1 MILEKWNGALLVGI
15 SLALGVAGGYWFA
28 HTRMSAVPV
37 TAREQKLN
45 SPDERKALY
54 WYDPMYPQ
62 QKFDKPGKSP
72 FMDMQLVPRY
82 ASGDEDRATVS
93 IDPGLT
99 QNLGLRFATVTRGV
113 FDSSLDVTGV
123 LAFNERDVA
132 VIQARTAGFVE
143 RVYAHAPGD
152 LLKANAA
159 LADILVP
166 EWAAAQTEF
175 LALKRNADAD
185 LLVAARQRLRLTG
198 MPAALITQVERSGK
212 VQPNLTIT
220 SPISG
225 VLQELNVR
233 AGMTVTAGET
243 LARVNGLS
251 RVWLAVAVPES
262 DAGAITVG
270 QAVEARLPAFPGT
283 MFNGKVSAILPETNP
298 DSRTLRVRVELPNPD
313 GRLRPGLTAQV
324 RLNHSTGH
332 SVLWVPSEAV
342 IRTGRRA
349 LVMLAEDAGRY
360 RPVEVQ
366 PGQESDGKTEILKG
380 LEEGRKVVTSGQF
393 LLDSE
398 ASLKGIVTTS
408 EQESP
413 ASGAAASLHEADGQ
427 IVEIDDK
434 EVTLAHGPFKTLGMP
449 GMTMTFP
456 LASPALMQGL
466 KAGDKVRVAV
476 SQTDDGLRV
485 ERLTKSGSQP

>member
-1 MILEKWNGALLVGI
+1 MNLKWSGVLLAGV
-15 SLALGVAGGYWFA
+15 SMVLGVAGGYWFA
-28 HTRMSAVPV
+28 QQRISSVPG
-37 TAREQKLN
+37 TAPEQSLN
-45 SPDERKALY
+45 TPDKRKALY

-72 FMDMQLVPRY
+72 FMDMQLVPQY
-82 ASGDEDRATVS
+82 ASEGSDHSTVS

-113 FDSSLDVTGV
+113 FASSLDVTGV

-132 VIQARTAGFVE
+132 VIQARTPGFVE

-152 LLKANAA
+152 VLKANAA

-175 LALKRNADAD
+175 LALKYDGDAE
-185 LLVAARQRLRLTG
+185 LLAAARERLRLTG
-198 MPAALITQVERSGK
+198 MPAVLIAQVERSGK
-212 VQPNLTIT
+212 VQPYLTLT
-220 SPISG
+220 SPIGG

-233 AGMTVTAGET
+233 SGMTVATGET

-251 RVWLAVAVPES
+251 SIWLAVAVPES
-262 DAGAITVG
+262 EAGSITVG
-270 QAVEARLPAFPGT
+270 QTVEAQLPAFPGT
-283 MFNGKVSAILPETNP
+283 TVNGKVSAILPETNT

-313 GRLRPGLTAQV
+313 GHLRPGLTAQV
-324 RLNHSTGH
+324 RLNRSTGQ

-366 PGQESDGKTEILKG
+366 LGQESDGKTAIVGG
-380 LEEGRKVVTSGQF
+380 LDEGQKVVTSGQF

-398 ASLKGIVTTS
+398 ASLKGIVARS

-413 ASGAAASLHEADGQ
+413 PYAATSGLHKADGQ
-427 IVEIDDK
+427 VVEINDK

-466 KAGDKVRVAV
+466 KTGDKVRIAV

-485 ERLTKSGSQP
+485 ERLEKSGGQP

>member
-1 MILEKWNGALLVGI
+1 MILKKWNGALLVGV
-15 SLALGVAGGYWFA
+15 SLAFGIAGGYWFA
-28 HTRMSAVPV
+28 HQRVSGVPG
-37 TAREQKLN
+37 ASSEQSPN
-45 SPDERKALY
+45 SSEERKALY

-72 FMDMQLVPRY
+72 FMDMQLVPQY
-82 ASGDEDRATVS
+82 AGGAGDRATVS
-93 IDPGLT
+93 IDPSLT

-113 FDSSLDVTGV
+113 FNSSLDVTGV
-123 LAFNERDVA
+123 MGFNERDVA
-132 VIQARTAGFVE
+132 VIQARTTGFVE

-152 LLKANAA
+152 VLKANAA

-175 LALKRNADAD
+175 LALKRSGDAE
-185 LLVAARQRLRLTG
+185 LLAAARQRLRLTG
-198 MPAALITQVERSGK
+198 MPATLISQVEHSGI
-212 VQPNLTIT
+212 VQPNLKLTT
-220 SPISG
+220 PISG

-233 AGMTVTAGET
+233 AGMTVTTGET
-243 LARVNGLS
+243 LARVNGLDT
-251 RVWLAVAVPES
+251 VWLAVAVPES
-262 DAGAITVG
+262 DTGAITVG
-270 QAVEARLPAFPGT
+270 QTVEARLPAFPGT
-283 MFNGKVSAILPETNP
+283 TLSGMVSAILPETNP

-324 RLNHSTGH
+324 RLNRSTEQ

-360 RPVEVQ
+360 RPVEVLL
-366 PGQESDGKTEILKG
+366 GQESDGKTAIVKG
-380 LEEGRKVVTSGQF
+380 LEAGQKVVTSGQF

-398 ASLKGIVTTS
+398 ASLKGIVARTDEESAPS
-408 EQESP
+408 ET
-413 ASGAAASLHEADGQ
+413 ASSFHEADGQ
-427 IVEIDDK
+427 IVEINDK

-485 ERLTKSGSQP
+485 ERLDKSGGQP

>member
-1 MILEKWNGALLVGI
+1 MILKKWSGALLVGV
-15 SLALGVAGGYWFA
+15 SLAFGVAGGYWFA
-28 HTRMSAVPV
+28 HQRVNGVPGV
-37 TAREQKLN
+37 SSEQSPN
-45 SPDERKALY
+45 SPEERKALY

-82 ASGDEDRATVS
+82 VGGAGDRATVS
-93 IDPGLT
+93 IDPSLT
-99 QNLGLRFATVTRGV
+99 QNLGLRFATVTRGI
-113 FDSSLDVTGV
+113 FNSSLDVTGV
-123 LAFNERDVA
+123 LGFNERDVA
-132 VIQARTAGFVE
+132 VIQARTTGFVE

-152 LLKANAA
+152 VLKANAA

-175 LALKRNADAD
+175 LALKRNGDAG
-185 LLVAARQRLRLTG
+185 LLAAARQRLQLTG
-198 MPAALITQVERSGK
+198 MPATLITQLERGGK
-212 VQPNLTIT
+212 VQPYLTLT
-220 SPISG
+220 SPIGG

-233 AGMTVTAGET
+233 SGMTVATGDT

-251 RVWLAVAVPES
+251 SVWLAVAVPES
-262 DAGAITVG
+262 DSGAITVG

-283 MFNGKVSAILPETNP
+283 TLSGKVSAILPETNP
-298 DSRTLRVRVELPNPD
+298 DSRTLRVRVELPNP
-313 GRLRPGLTAQV
+313 GEHLRPGLTVQV
-324 RLNHSTGH
+324 RLNRSTEQ

-360 RPVEVQ
+360 RPVEVHL
-366 PGQESDGKTEILKG
+366 GQESDGKTAIVKG
-380 LEEGRKVVTSGQF
+380 LEAGQKVVTSGQF

-398 ASLKGIVTTS
+398 ASLKGIVART
-408 EQESP
+408 EEESP
-413 ASGAAASLHEADGQ
+413 PSETASSFHEADGQ
-427 IVEIDDK
+427 IVEVNDK
-434 EVTLAHGPFKTLGMP
+434 DVTLAHGPFKTLGMP

-466 KAGDKVRVAV
+466 KAGDKVRIAL

-485 ERLTKSGSQP
+485 ERLDKSGSQP

>member
-1 MILEKWNGALLVGI
+1 MSLKKWNGALLVGI
-15 SLALGVAGGYWFA
+15 SMALGAAGGYWFA
-28 HTRMSAVPV
+28 HQRMSGVPS
-37 TAREQKLN
+37 TASEQSLN
-45 SPDERKALY
+45 LPDERKALY

-72 FMDMQLVPRY
+72 FMDMQLVPQY
-82 ASGDEDRATVS
+82 TSGSGDRATVS
-93 IDPGLT
+93 IDPSLT
-99 QNLGLRFATVTRGV
+99 QNLGLRFAKVTRGI
-113 FDSSLDVTGV
+113 FDSSLDVTGA
-123 LAFNERDVA
+123 LTFNERDVA

-152 LLKANAA
+152 VLKANAA

-166 EWAAAQTEF
+166 EWVAAQTEF
-175 LALKRNADAD
+175 LAMKRNGDAD
-185 LLVAARQRLRLTG
+185 LLASARQRLRLTG
-198 MPAALITQVERSGK
+198 MPTALIAQVERGGK
-212 VQPNLTIT
+212 VQPYLTLT
-220 SPISG
+220 SPIAG

-233 AGMTVTAGET
+233 AGMTVATGDT

-251 RVWLAVAVPES
+251 SVWLAVAVPEP
-262 DAGAITVG
+262 DAGSITVG

-283 MFNGKVSAILPETNP
+283 ILNGKVSTILPETNP

-324 RLNHSTGH
+324 HLKRSTEQ

-349 LVMLAEDAGRY
+349 LVMLAADAGRY

-366 PGQESDGKTEILKG
+366 LGQESDGKTAILKG
-380 LEEGRKVVTSGQF
+380 LEEGQKVVTSGQF

-398 ASLKGIVTTS
+398 ASLKGIVASS
-408 EQESP
+408 EEESP
-413 ASGAAASLHEADGQ
+413 PSAAASSFHEADGQ
-427 IVEIDDK
+427 IVEINDK

-466 KAGDKVRVAV
+466 KMGDKVRIAV

-485 ERLTKSGSQP
+485 ERLDKSGSQP

>member
-1 MILEKWNGALLVGI
+1 MILKKWNGALLVGI
-15 SLALGVAGGYWFA
+15 SLALGVAGGYWLA
-28 HTRMSAVPV
+28 QQRVSAVPV
-37 TAREQKLN
+37 TAPEKGPD

-72 FMDMQLVPRY
+72 FMDMQLVPQY
-82 ASGDEDRATVS
+82 ASGAGDHGTVS

-99 QNLGLRFATVTRGV
+99 QNLGLRFATVTRGI
-113 FDSSLDVTGV
+113 FDSSLEVTGV

-132 VIQARTAGFVE
+132 VIQARTGGFVE

-152 LLKANAA
+152 VLKANAA

-175 LALKRNADAD
+175 LALKRNGDVD
-185 LLVAARQRLRLTG
+185 LLAAARQRLRLTG
-198 MPAALITQVERSGK
+198 MPATLITQVERGGK
-212 VQPNLTIT
+212 VQPYLTLT
-220 SPISG
+220 SPIGG

-233 AGMTVTAGET
+233 AGMTVATGDT

-251 RVWLAVAVPES
+251 NVWLAVAVPES
-262 DAGAITVG
+262 EAGSITVG
-270 QAVEARLPAFPGT
+270 QSVEAQLPAFPGIKL
-283 MFNGKVSAILPETNP
+283 NGKVSAILPETNP

-324 RLNHSTGH
+324 RLTRSTGH

-366 PGQESDGKTEILKG
+366 PGQESDGKTAIVKG
-380 LEEGRKVVTSGQF
+380 LDEGQKVVTSGQF

-398 ASLKGIVTTS
+398 ASLKGVVAGS
-408 EQESP
+408 GEESP
-413 ASGAAASLHEADGQ
+413 LSAAASSLHEADGQ
-427 IVEIDDK
+427 IVEINDK

-456 LASPALMQGL
+456 LANPALMQGL
-466 KAGDKVRVAV
+466 KAGDRVRVAV
-476 SQTDDGLRV
+476 IQTDDGLRV
-485 ERLTKSGSQP
+485 ERLDKSGSQP

>member
-1 MILEKWNGALLVGI
+1 MSLKWSGALLAGV
-15 SLALGVAGGYWFA
+15 SMVLGVAGGYWFA
-28 HTRMSAVPV
+28 HQRISGVPG
-37 TAREQKLN
+37 TAPEQSLN
-45 SPDERKALY
+45 TLDERKALY

-72 FMDMQLVPRY
+72 FMDMQLVPQY
-82 ASGDEDRATVS
+82 GSGGSDHATVS

-99 QNLGLRFATVTRGV
+99 QNLGLRFATVSRGV
-113 FDSSLDVTGV
+113 FESSLNVTGV

-132 VIQARTAGFVE
+132 VIQARTPGFVE

-175 LALKRNADAD
+175 LALKRNGDAD
-185 LLVAARQRLRLTG
+185 LLAAARERLRLTG
-198 MPAALITQVERSGK
+198 MPAALIAQVERGGK
-212 VQPNLTIT
+212 VQPYLTLT
-220 SPISG
+220 SPIGG
-225 VLQELNVR
+225 VIQELNIR
-233 AGMTVTAGET
+233 AGMTVAAGET

-251 RVWLAVAVPES
+251 SVWLAVAVPES
-262 DAGAITVG
+262 EAGSITVG
-270 QAVEARLPAFPGT
+270 QTVEAQLPAFPGT
-283 MFNGKVSAILPETNP
+283 KVNGKVSTILPETNL
-298 DSRTLRVRVELPNPD
+298 DSRTLQVRVELPNPD

-324 RLNHSTGH
+324 RLNRSTEQ

-349 LVMLAEDAGRY
+349 LVMLAEDAGRF

-366 PGQESDGKTEILKG
+366 IGQESDGKTAIVNG
-380 LEEGRKVVTSGQF
+380 LDEGQKVVTSGQF

-398 ASLKGIVTTS
+398 ASLKGIVAGS
-408 EQESP
+408 VQESP
-413 ASGAAASLHEADGQ
+413 LNAATSGLHEADGQ
-427 IVEIDDK
+427 IVDIDDK

-456 LASPALMQGL
+456 LASPALKQGL
-466 KAGDKVRVAV
+466 KAGDKVKVAV

-485 ERLTKSGSQP
+485 ERLDKSGGQP

>member
-1 MILEKWNGALLVGI
+1 MNLEKWNGALLVGL
-15 SLALGVAGGYWFA
+15 SLALGVAGGYWIA
-28 HTRMSAVPV
+28 YQRMSGVPV
-37 TAREQKLN
+37 TAPEQNLN

-72 FMDMQLVPRY
+72 FMDMQLVPQY
-82 ASGDEDRATVS
+82 ASGGSDGTTVS

-99 QNLGLRFATVTRGV
+99 QNLGLRFATVTRGI
-113 FDSSLDVTGV
+113 FDSSVDVTGV

-152 LLKANAA
+152 VLKADEA
-159 LADILVP
+159 LADMLVP

-175 LALKRNADAD
+175 LALKRNGDVD
-185 LLVAARQRLRLTG
+185 LLAAARQRLRLTG
-198 MPAALITQVERSGK
+198 MPAALITQVEHGGK
-212 VQPNLTIT
+212 VQPNLTLT

-225 VLQELNVR
+225 VLQELDVR
-233 AGMTVTAGET
+233 TGMTVAAGET

-251 RVWLAVAVPES
+251 SVWLAVAVPES
-262 DAGAITVG
+262 EAGSITVG
-270 QAVEARLPAFPGT
+270 QTVEAQLPAFPGT
-283 MFNGKVSAILPETNP
+283 KVNGKVSAILPETNP

-324 RLNHSTGH
+324 RLNRSTEH

-342 IRTGRRA
+342 IRTGRRT
-349 LVMLAEDAGRY
+349 LVMLVEDAGRY

-366 PGQESDGKTEILKG
+366 LGQESDGKIAIVKG
-380 LEEGRKVVTSGQF
+380 LDEGQKVVTSGQF

-398 ASLKGIVTTS
+398 ASLKGIVANS
-408 EQESP
+408 EEESP
-413 ASGAAASLHEADGQ
+413 PSGAAASLHEADGQ
-427 IVEIDDK
+427 IVEINDK

-456 LASPALMQGL
+456 LANPALMQGL
-466 KAGDKVRVAV
+466 KAGDKVRIAV

-485 ERLTKSGSQP
+485 ERLDKSGAQP

>member
-1 MILEKWNGALLVGI
+1 MILKKGNGALLVGI
-15 SLALGVAGGYWFA
+15 SLALGVAGGFWLA
-28 HTRMSAVPV
+28 HQRMSGLPN
-37 TAREQKLN
+37 TTQEQSLN
-45 SPDERKALY
+45 SPGERKALY

-72 FMDMQLVPRY
+72 FMDMQLVPQY
-82 ASGDEDRATVS
+82 ASGAGDRASVS
-93 IDPGLT
+93 IDPSLT
-99 QNLGLRFATVTRGV
+99 QNLGLRFATVTRGI

-123 LAFNERDVA
+123 LVFNERDVA
-132 VIQARTAGFVE
+132 VIQARTTGFVE
-143 RVYAHAPGD
+143 RVYAHALGD
-152 LLKANAA
+152 VLKANAA

-175 LALKRNADAD
+175 LALKRNGDAA
-185 LLVAARQRLRLTG
+185 LLDAARQRLRLTG
-198 MPAALITQVERSGK
+198 MPAALITQVERDGK
-212 VQPNLTIT
+212 VLPYLTLT
-220 SPISG
+220 SPIAG

-233 AGMTVTAGET
+233 AGMTVATGDT

-251 RVWLAVAVPES
+251 SVWLAVAVPES
-262 DAGAITVG
+262 DSGSITVG

-283 MFNGKVSAILPETNP
+283 MLNGKVSAILPETNP

-313 GRLRPGLTAQV
+313 GRLRPGMTAQV
-324 RLNHSTGH
+324 RLNRSTEQ

-366 PGQESDGKTEILKG
+366 LGQESDGKTAILKG
-380 LEEGRKVVTSGQF
+380 LEEGQKVVTSGQF

-398 ASLKGIVTTS
+398 ASLKGIVPRS
-408 EQESP
+408 EEESP
-413 ASGAAASLHEADGQ
+413 PRVAASSFHEADGQ
-427 IVEIDDK
+427 IVEINDK

-466 KAGDKVRVAV
+466 KTGDKVQIAV

-485 ERLTKSGSQP
+485 ERLDKSGSQP

>member
-1 MILEKWNGALLVGI
+1 MNLKWSGVLLAGI
-15 SLALGVAGGYWFA
+15 SMVLGGAGGFWFA
-28 HTRMSAVPV
+28 QQRMSGVPGI
-37 TAREQKLN
+37 APEQNLN

-72 FMDMQLVPRY
+72 FMDMQLVPQY
-82 ASGDEDRATVS
+82 ASGSSDPATVS

-99 QNLGLRFATVTRGV
+99 QNLGLRFATVTRGG
-113 FDSSLDVTGV
+113 FDSSLDVSGV

-132 VIQARTAGFVE
+132 VIQARTPGFVE

-152 LLKANAA
+152 LIKANAA

-175 LALKRNADAD
+175 LALNGSADAD
-185 LLVAARQRLRLTG
+185 LLTAARQRLRLTG
-198 MPAALITQVERSGK
+198 MPTALIAQVERGGK
-212 VQPNLTIT
+212 VQPYLTLT
-220 SPISG
+220 SPIAG
-225 VLQELNVR
+225 VLQELNIR
-233 AGMTVTAGET
+233 TGMTVATGET

-251 RVWLAVAVPES
+251 NVWLAVAVPES
-262 DAGAITVG
+262 DAGSITVG

-283 MFNGKVSAILPETNP
+283 MLNGKVSAILPETNA
-298 DSRTLRVRVELPNPD
+298 DSRTLRVRVELPNPN
-313 GRLRPGLTAQV
+313 GHLRPGLTAQV
-324 RLNHSTGH
+324 RLSHSTGH
-332 SVLWVPSEAV
+332 DVLWVPSEAV

-366 PGQESDGKTEILKG
+366 LGQESDGRTAIVKG
-380 LEEGRKVVTSGQF
+380 LDEGQKVVTSGQF

-398 ASLKGIVTTS
+398 ASLKGIVASS
-408 EQESP
+408 EVASP
-413 ASGAAASLHEADGQ
+413 PSATASGLHEAQGQ
-427 IVEIDDK
+427 IVEISDK

-466 KAGDKVRVAV
+466 KTGDKVHVAV

-485 ERLTKSGSQP
+485 ERLDKSRSQP

>member
-1 MILEKWNGALLVGI
+1 MILKKWNGALLVGV

-28 HTRMSAVPV
+28 PERMSAVPS
-37 TAREQKLN
+37 TAPEQSLN

-72 FMDMQLVPRY
+72 FMDMQLIPQY
-82 ASGDEDRATVS
+82 AGSVGDRATVS
-93 IDPGLT
+93 IDPSLT
-99 QNLGLRFATVTRGV
+99 QNLGLRFATVTRGN
-113 FDSSLDVTGV
+113 FESSLDVTGV

-152 LLKANAA
+152 VLKENAP

-175 LALKRNADAD
+175 LALKRNGDAD
-185 LLVAARQRLRLTG
+185 LLTAARQRLRLTG
-198 MPAALITQVERSGK
+198 MPATLITQVERGGK
-212 VQPNLTIT
+212 VQPYLTLT
-220 SPISG
+220 SPIAG

-233 AGMTVTAGET
+233 AGMTVATGDT

-251 RVWLAVAVPES
+251 SVWLAVAVPES

-270 QAVEARLPAFPGT
+270 QAVEAHLPAFPGT
-283 MFNGKVSAILPETNP
+283 TLSGNVSAILPETNP

-324 RLNHSTGH
+324 RLNRSTEQ

-360 RPVEVQ
+360 RPVEVFL
-366 PGQESDGKTEILKG
+366 GQESDGKTAIVKG
-380 LEEGRKVVTSGQF
+380 LEAGQKVVTSGQF

-398 ASLKGIVTTS
+398 ASLKGIVART
-408 EQESP
+408 EEESP
-413 ASGAAASLHEADGQ
+413 PSETASSFHEADGQ
-427 IVEIDDK
+427 IVEIKDK

-466 KAGDKVRVAV
+466 KAGDKVRIAL

-485 ERLTKSGSQP
+485 ERLDKSGSQP

>member
-1 MILEKWNGALLVGI
+1 MILKKGNGALLVGI
-15 SLALGVAGGYWFA
+15 SLAFGIAGGYWFA
-28 HTRMSAVPV
+28 QQRMNGVSSSALK
-37 TAREQKLN
+37 QSLD

-72 FMDMQLVPRY
+72 FMDMQLVPQY
-82 ASGDEDRATVS
+82 ASGAGDRATVS
-93 IDPGLT
+93 IDPSLT
-99 QNLGLRFATVTRGV
+99 QNLGLRFATVSRGI

-123 LAFNERDVA
+123 LGFNERDVA
-132 VIQARTAGFVE
+132 VIQARTTGFVE

-152 LLKANAA
+152 VLKANAA

-175 LALKRNADAD
+175 LALKRNGDAD
-185 LLVAARQRLRLTG
+185 LLAAARQRLRLTG
-198 MPAALITQVERSGK
+198 MPAALITQVERGGK
-212 VQPNLTIT
+212 VQPYLTLT
-220 SPISG
+220 SPIGG

-233 AGMTVTAGET
+233 AGMTVATGDT

-251 RVWLAVAVPES
+251 SVWLAVAVPES
-262 DAGAITVG
+262 DAGSITVG
-270 QAVEARLPAFPGT
+270 QAVEVRLPAFPGT
-283 MFNGKVSAILPETNP
+283 MLSGKVSAILPETNP

-324 RLNHSTGH
+324 RLNRSSGQ

-360 RPVEVQ
+360 RPVEVHL
-366 PGQESDGKTEILKG
+366 GQENDGKTAIVKG
-380 LEEGRKVVTSGQF
+380 LEEGQKVVTSGQF

-398 ASLKGIVTTS
+398 ASLKGIVASSEEESLPSAATS
-408 EQESP
+408 SF
-413 ASGAAASLHEADGQ
+413 HEADGQ
-427 IVEIDDK
+427 IVEINDK

-456 LASPALMQGL
+456 LANPALMQGL

-485 ERLTKSGSQP
+485 ERLDKSGGQP